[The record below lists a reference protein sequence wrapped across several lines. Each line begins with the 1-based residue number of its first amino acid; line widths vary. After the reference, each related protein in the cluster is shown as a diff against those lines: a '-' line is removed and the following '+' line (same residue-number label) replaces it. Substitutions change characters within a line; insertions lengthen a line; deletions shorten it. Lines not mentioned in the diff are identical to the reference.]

1 MTTATTNTNVTLKPR
16 QLQFIQWMD
25 EHYPAT
31 VDADTT
37 FTRGELRT
45 LAIKNG
51 VKWAPAWIVKD
62 TSRQFGRGEY
72 RVPELAEYRGTATAA
87 PVITDEEAEA
97 RAEDILSPADFN
109 KAMDEH
115 EAMEREM
122 NAV

>member
-1 MTTATTNTNVTLKPR
+1 MTITNTNLKPR

-25 EHYPAT
+25 ARYPST

-37 FTRGELRT
+37 FSRGELRN
-45 LAIKNG
+45 LAIANG

-62 TSRQFGRGEY
+62 MSRQCGRGEY
-72 RVPELAEYRGTATAA
+72 RVPELAEYRGTATA
-87 PVITDEEAEA
+87 PVTTDDAADA
-97 RAEDILSPADFN
+97 RAADILSPEDFN

>member
-1 MTTATTNTNVTLKPR
+1 MTTTNNNNNTNVLKPR

-25 EHYPAT
+25 EHFPAT

-37 FTRGELRT
+37 FSRGELRN

-62 TSRQFGRGEY
+62 MSRQCGRGEY
-72 RVPELAEYRGTATAA
+72 RVPELAVYRGTAT
-87 PVITDEEAEA
+87 PVPATDDVADA
-97 RAEDILSPADFN
+97 RAADILSPEEFN

-115 EAMEREM
+115 EAMEREFNM
-122 NAV
+122 I

>member
-1 MTTATTNTNVTLKPR
+1 MTTNTNTNLKPR

-37 FTRGELRT
+37 FSRGELRT
-45 LAIKNG
+45 LAASNG

-62 TSRQFGRGEY
+62 TSRQRGRGEY
-72 RVPELAEYRGTATAA
+72 VVPELAEYRGNATA
-87 PVITDEEAEA
+87 PVTTDDQAEA
-97 RAEDILSPADFN
+97 RAEDILSPEDFN

>member
-1 MTTATTNTNVTLKPR
+1 MTTNTNTNLKPR

-37 FTRGELRT
+37 FSRGELRT
-45 LAIKNG
+45 LAASNG

-62 TSRQFGRGEY
+62 TSRQRGRGEY
-72 RVPELAEYRGTATAA
+72 VVPELAEYRGNAAA
-87 PVITDEEAEA
+87 PVTTDDAAEA
-97 RAEDILSPADFN
+97 RAEDILSPEDFN

>member
-1 MTTATTNTNVTLKPR
+1 MTTATTNTITLKPR
-16 QLQFIQWMD
+16 QLEFIQWMD

-72 RVPELAEYRGTATAA
+72 RVPELAEYRGTATAQGNGR
-87 PVITDEEAEA
+87 T
-97 RAEDILSPADFN
+97 
-109 KAMDEH
+109 
-115 EAMEREM
+115 
-122 NAV
+122 

>member
-1 MTTATTNTNVTLKPR
+1 MTTNTNTNTLKPR

-37 FTRGELRT
+37 FSRGELRI

-62 TSRQFGRGEY
+62 TSRQCGRGEY
-72 RVPELAEYRGTATAA
+72 RVPELAEYRGNAATA
-87 PVITDEEAEA
+87 PVTTDEEAEA

-115 EAMEREM
+115 EAREREFNM
-122 NAV
+122 I

>member
-1 MTTATTNTNVTLKPR
+1 MTTATNTITLKPR

-37 FTRGELRT
+37 FSRGELRI

-62 TSRQFGRGEY
+62 TSRQCGRGEY
-72 RVPELAEYRGTATAA
+72 RVPELAEYRGSST
-87 PVITDEEAEA
+87 VTDEEAEA

-115 EAMEREM
+115 EAREREFNM
-122 NAV
+122 I

>member
-1 MTTATTNTNVTLKPR
+1 MTTATTNTITLKPR
-16 QLQFIQWMD
+16 QLEFIQWMD

-37 FTRGELRT
+37 FTRGELRI

-72 RVPELAEYRGTATAA
+72 RVPELAEYRGNAATAS
-87 PVITDEEAEA
+87 VTTDEEADA
-97 RAEDILSPADFN
+97 RAADILSPADFN